1 MNLSKHFFLIEL
13 KREMFYKLQNIM
25 SFEFNIIDD
34 IYELIRQAQLKEDH
48 YKRIDDVKSRKRLD
62 AVIIA
67 EIETKT
73 TIRKTMN
80 NITISISIHEKAEQ
94 IFAKTTI

>member
-1 MNLSKHFFLIEL
+1 
-13 KREMFYKLQNIM
+13 M